1 MPTFSEPKKV
11 LIIFETSRPDETE
24 EMSFSEKFRAA
35 RLEKKLTQQQVADE
49 LKIDRSAIAHYENGK
64 SKPHF
69 DNVRKICEILDL
81 TYEDLFDD

>member
-1 MPTFSEPKKV
+1 MRGFGCA
-11 LIIFETSRPDETE
+11 LFILWGNII
-24 EMSFSEKFRAA
+24 RAA

>member
-1 MPTFSEPKKV
+1 MGKYK
-11 LIIFETSRPDETE
+11 
-24 EMSFSEKFRAA
+24 MSFSEKFRAA

-64 SKPHF
+64 SKPQF
-69 DNVRKICEILDL
+69 DHVSKICEILDL